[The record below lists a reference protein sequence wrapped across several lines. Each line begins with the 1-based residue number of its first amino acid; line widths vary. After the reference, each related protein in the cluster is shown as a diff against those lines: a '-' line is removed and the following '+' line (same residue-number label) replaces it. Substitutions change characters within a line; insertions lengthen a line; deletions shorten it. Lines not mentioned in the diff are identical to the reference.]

1 MREGEKM
8 KGTANRGSTRTA
20 TRHLIRLT
28 GAIITVTVLLA
39 VVAGTAQADHARSGG
54 SLSPSTEGRER
65 AEDATAV
72 CLALVGGTALL
83 AGGVWAAKLRKLL
96 R

>member
-1 MREGEKM
+1 LRESEKM

-20 TRHLIRLT
+20 TYHLVRLT
-28 GAIITVTVLLA
+28 GIIITVTVLLA
-39 VVAGTAQADHARSGG
+39 VVAGTAQAGHARSGQG
-54 SLSPSTEGRER
+54 PSTDGREG

-72 CLALVGGTALL
+72 CLALVSGTALL

>member
-1 MREGEKM
+1 MTDR
-8 KGTANRGSTRTA
+8 ANRGSTRTA

-28 GAIITVTVLLA
+28 GIIITVTVLLA
-39 VVAGTAQADHARSGG
+39 VVAGTAQASHVRSER
-54 SLSPSTEGRER
+54 SSSPSIDDHKG
-65 AEDATAV
+65 AEDATAI

-83 AGGVWAAKLRKLL
+83 AGGVWAAKLRNPL